1 AIAVESELG
10 QGTEFTVTL
19 PLETA
24 VPHGHA
30 ERSEKLESLE
40 GVTVLV
46 VDDNSLSREILCE
59 LLQGWKAVPK
69 AVSSGE
75 EALAAVDERD
85 YDVVLLDC
93 MMPGMDG
100 FKTVEAMRKQGVTAR
115 SVIMMVT
122 SDGGGSAEECRT
134 AGVDSFLVKPVRR
147 SVLREQMLGALGRR
161 RHASASSA
169 KGTEAIPVEKRK
181 LTILLAEDSPDNR
194 FLIQKY
200 LEPFP
205 WEVVMAENGR
215 EALDLYSSGKRN
227 FDLVLMDMQMPV
239 MDGYEATRA
248 IRALEA
254 RKQDA
259 HVPVVALTAHAMKEE
274 IQKCIEAGCDL
285 HIAKP
290 VRKKN
295 LVRELNDL
303 LEATGSRE
311 GLPEDLVAVPSGM
324 EETIAEVPADLE
336 PLIPGYL
343 SNRRKDIVSMKE
355 LLEAG
360 DHAEVA
366 RLAHSMKGSGGGY
379 GFDRISALGAEME
392 KAAKEGDK
400 ETVLS
405 GLQQLDSYLNSVRV
419 KYVDEE

>member
-1 AIAVESELG
+1 
-10 QGTEFTVTL
+10 
-19 PLETA
+19 
-24 VPHGHA
+24 
-30 ERSEKLESLE
+30 
-40 GVTVLV
+40 
-46 VDDNSLSREILCE
+46 
-59 LLQGWKAVPK
+59 
-69 AVSSGE
+69 
-75 EALAAVDERD
+75 
-85 YDVVLLDC
+85 
-93 MMPGMDG
+93 
-100 FKTVEAMRKQGVTAR
+100 
-115 SVIMMVT
+115 
-122 SDGGGSAEECRT
+122 
-134 AGVDSFLVKPVRR
+134 
-147 SVLREQMLGALGRR
+147 
-161 RHASASSA
+161 
-169 KGTEAIPVEKRK
+169 
-181 LTILLAEDSPDNR
+181 
-194 FLIQKY
+194 
-200 LEPFP
+200 
-205 WEVVMAENGR
+205 
-215 EALDLYSSGKRN
+215 
-227 FDLVLMDMQMPV
+227 
-239 MDGYEATRA
+239 
-248 IRALEA
+248 
-254 RKQDA
+254 
-259 HVPVVALTAHAMKEE
+259 
-274 IQKCIEAGCDL
+274 
-285 HIAKP
+285 
-290 VRKKN
+290 KKN